1 MLCLFVGSRKG
12 LKSDT
17 NKREKREEKTVGVDT
32 YSGLNFNIRKSG
44 WEGRSLRA
52 DIIKL
57 ASGKPNKD
65 GHANDRYEAASFD
78 NLIR

>member
-1 MLCLFVGSRKG
+1 M
-12 LKSDT
+12 KSDT
-17 NKREKREEKTVGVDT
+17 IKRKKRKEKTVSVDT
-32 YSGLNFNIRKSG
+32 YGGLNFNIRKSG

-57 ASGKPNKD
+57 ATGKPNKD
-65 GHANDRYEAASFD
+65 GDANDRYEAASFD